1 MQSLKSTSFGWD
13 RWYFWGVLCLM
24 REYLWI
30 EAITK
35 WSRPKNATEVRS
47 FLGLVGY
54 YRRFIKNFSKVTTP
68 LTNLTQKVT
77 KYDWKN
83 WCEEAFQELR
93 G

>member
-1 MQSLKSTSFGWD
+1 
-13 RWYFWGVLCLM
+13 VLCLM

-35 WSRPKNATEVRS
+35 WSRPKNATEVKS

-77 KYDWKN
+77 KYEWTDR
-83 WCEEAFQELR
+83 CEEVF
-93 G
+93 